1 MKKRRG
7 NLNKFH
13 DRFVMVRGFD
23 ILWFAVDDSA
33 TSGRFKEKVPLPS
46 IRVDFDVMVGK
57 LKCYTLQKQADLENS
72 RVLTFQQNEPTME
85 FQTVVASMINLKIYV
100 TDSVREN
107 QKIDPQV
114 CRALVSG
121 MVETDFSP
129 DLLHLKFKETNLDRE
144 YSIGTLMDNYMMRK
158 WKIRSL
164 ALVDCHLRDTQFIK
178 ILKELR
184 ATDLES
190 IDVQANKL
198 TIKSMQFLKNYVK
211 NPAENP
217 LL

>member
-1 MKKRRG
+1 
-7 NLNKFH
+7 
-13 DRFVMVRGFD
+13 
-23 ILWFAVDDSA
+23 
-33 TSGRFKEKVPLPS
+33 
-46 IRVDFDVMVGK
+46 
-57 LKCYTLQKQADLENS
+57 
-72 RVLTFQQNEPTME
+72 ME

-164 ALVDCHLRDTQFIK
+164 ALVDCQLRDTQFIK